1 MSLSRIKSILALI
14 SLVVLGS
21 LLSSCDSETPV
32 EKATEENI
40 FLMGNANEPAALD
53 PQVVTGVIESNIIT
67 ALFEGLCGQHPS
79 DDGVHLPGA
88 AASWSANDNFTVWT
102 FKLQPDGKWSDGK
115 DVTTEDFLYS
125 YERMLHPKF
134 GAKYAAMLYY
144 MKGAE
149 AFNKGETDDFSTV
162 GVKAIDSHTLEIT
175 MRAPIPFLPDLTKHY
190 TWYPVPKHIIEK
202 HGGMLDK
209 TGKWTEAGNLISNGP
224 FVLSKWVLFD
234 RIECTKSPT
243 YWDAAT
249 VKLDGIHFL
258 PISNA
263 YTEARMF
270 YNNQLHITYTLAP
283 ELISYSKDKY
293 PKNTHLDTYLG
304 SNFLRFNVTRP
315 ALGNEDLRKAL
326 AHAVDSQ
333 AIIDNILQGGQER
346 ATGLVPNMGEY
357 QAAKIMSYDPEL
369 AKEHLKKSGVN
380 PADLNL
386 TLLTTDRE
394 GAKVLAEALQDMWR
408 KTLGITVNIRQ
419 SEWKSYQ
426 SAMSD
431 LKYDISTGGWIGDY
445 PDPTTFLD
453 MWKKG
458 DGNNRTGWSSE
469 EYERLLAKAEI
480 TEDPAQ
486 RIRTLEEA
494 EKVLLNETP
503 IVPLYWY
510 TQCYLKQESLKGWHP
525 LILNNHPYKFLSLE
539 KSSGSPES

>member
-1 MSLSRIKSILALI
+1 MSFIRIQPTLILI
-14 SLVVLGS
+14 SLATLCTF
-21 LLSSCDSETPV
+21 LSSCDSQTPV

-40 FLMGNANEPAALD
+40 LILGNSNEPADLD

-79 DDGVHLPGA
+79 TDGEHLPAA
-88 AASWSANDNFTVWT
+88 AASWSANENFTVWT
-102 FKLQPDGKWSDGK
+102 FKLQPNGKWSDGK
-115 DVTTEDFLYS
+115 PVTTEDFLYS
-125 YERMLHPKF
+125 YERMLHPEF
-134 GAKYAAMLYY
+134 GAKYASLLYY
-144 MKGAE
+144 IKGAE
-149 AFNKGETDDFSTV
+149 AFNKGETKDFSGV
-162 GVKAIDSHTLEIT
+162 GVRAIDSHTLELT

-202 HGGMLDK
+202 HGGMLAK
-209 TGKWTEAGNLISNGP
+209 NGEWTEAGNLVSNGP
-224 FVLSKWVLFD
+224 FVLTKWVLFD
-234 RIECTKSPT
+234 RIECKNSPT

-249 VKLDGIHFL
+249 VKLSGIHFL

-270 YNNQLHITYTLAP
+270 YNNQLHVTYTLAP
-283 ELISYSKDKY
+283 ELISYSKEKY
-293 PKNTHLDTYLG
+293 PENTKLETYLG
-304 SNFLRFNVTRP
+304 SNFLRLNVTRP
-315 ALGNEDLRKAL
+315 QLSNENLRKAL
-326 AHAVDSQ
+326 AYSVDSQ

-357 QAAKIMSYDPEL
+357 TAAKEVSYDPKL
-369 AKEHLKKSGVN
+369 AKEYLEKSGID

-386 TLLTTDRE
+386 TLLTTDKE
-394 GAKVLAEALQDMWR
+394 GAKVVAETLQDMWR
-408 KTLGITVNIRQ
+408 KNLGITINIRQ

-431 LKYDISTGGWIGDY
+431 LDYDISTGGWIGDY

-469 EYERLLAKAEI
+469 EYERLLGKAEL
-480 TEDPAQ
+480 TEDPTQ

-494 EKVLLNETP
+494 EKVLLGETP
-503 IVPLYWY
+503 IIPIYWY
-510 TQCYLKQESLKGWHP
+510 TKCYLRHESLQGWHP
-525 LILNNHPYKFLSLE
+525 LILDSHPYKFLSL
-539 KSSGSPES
+539 KKNNDSPES